1 MLSGGMLH
9 IIPSEN
15 LGLRKLCRRERCRW
29 SRGVCLW
36 RMRTVSPCSE
46 PDMAG
51 PCCNGRLDIKLV
63 EASLDSRDMSV
74 WFVSHAIGKL
84 ANRKLCPRKAKPK
97 HQLSLVL

>member
-1 MLSGGMLH
+1 MAH
-9 IIPSEN
+9 AD
-15 LGLRKLCRRERCRW
+15 C
-29 SRGVCLW
+29 V
-36 RMRTVSPCSE
+36 TVFG
-46 PDMAG
+46 ARHG
-51 PCCNGRLDIKLV
+51 WPCCNGRLDIKLV